1 MELIESVRMRFSRWL
16 FRRFEQSVAAEPD
29 FARQV
34 ELARL
39 TAVFARISGCGYYSS
54 SVIERAFLRRA
65 EQLDGGRLPNF
76 RPGTVLVVMSEAY
89 ETGGHTRVVERWI
102 EGDSKR
108 VYSIILIRQKPG
120 SKLPDRLMAAVAKSG
135 GRLATLDRNRP
146 PECCALELRELS
158 SAFEAVLL
166 FVHPDD
172 ALPLVA
178 YGTRRFTRPVGLY
191 NHIDHSFW
199 YGVSI
204 ADKIG
209 ELRQWGAAL
218 TSMRRGSPAST
229 VLMIPGEMRTS
240 DRPDGSQA
248 RRTLGLDESAHVV
261 LTVGAAYKYRRLRGM
276 DFLQLAV
283 PILKRDPAA
292 IVIAVGMTFEDFPEW
307 KRTSDRFQGRLRCL
321 GKMPHEQFE
330 LCLSAADIV
339 VDSRPVPG
347 FTALEDA
354 VSCGVAALTCDG
366 PCGVMDWVSGST
378 AECRSVEELVDRAC
392 TLLSDPAACRRNAD
406 DLSRRMLKENSP
418 EAFAKRIDSF
428 VGDLVCAGH
437 RIRRFKPVAVPTDG
451 FDGFLAALGRQEL
464 RKVTRHLC
472 RTLYGCR
479 PWQVPLLAFR
489 ELRADPLLPY
499 CQVERRLREREGTD
513 EYLQWIGKGRVRT
526 SLWYWMPHGLVQRW
540 LMAKAARKAARG
552 NGASRRST
560 GVPSSGFEPAKLRP
574 LLDRLSAE
582 QDDSLATDRQARI
595 LVCLHLFYPDLWP
608 AVCGYLEHLAPY
620 HWDMV
625 VTYPEN
631 QIPAAALTAVT
642 DFKPDAML
650 LPCRNAGFDIGPFVA
665 SLDGI
670 DLSAYD
676 IVFKLQTKGCGRK
689 RIFMYDQ
696 LFKREDWFLNLYD
709 GILGGRTVHET
720 VAVLMRGVAGLVAA
734 ENLIVRDPSHK
745 REFVRRFCEERGLP
759 FTEDYR
765 FVAGTCFAVQAER
778 LRPLQALG
786 LRLDD
791 FADTVRGEFSLAHA
805 LERWMCFAA
814 ADGMRGNVVIRNT
827 YPEEARRSRETSV
840 YPLLE
845 DPRFDLDP
853 EFVYRALEFREIGG
867 YEVAEVRLGDI
878 RRVWHDNRLLTL
890 EDCAPYLYLEG
901 DGERYD
907 RYCRENSAMSA
918 FRMSRDRF
926 DRLVKSMENY
936 DPRKMPVVFGMR
948 NIVLDGQHRSC
959 VLLKRFGPDHVIRVV
974 RLFGATKK

>member
-16 FRRFEQSVAAEPD
+16 FRRFERSVAAEPD

-39 TAVFARISGCGYYSS
+39 TAIFARISGCGYYSS

-65 EQLDGGRLPNF
+65 EQLDGGRLPDF

-102 EGDSKR
+102 EGDAKR
-108 VYSIILIRQKPG
+108 VYSVVLTRQNPD
-120 SKLPDRLMAAVAKSG
+120 SKLPDRLTAAVARSG
-135 GRLATLDRNRP
+135 GRLTTLDRNRP
-146 PECCALELRELS
+146 PERCALELRELS

-178 YGTRRFTRPVGLY
+178 YGTWRFGRPVGLY

-199 YGVSI
+199 YGISI
-204 ADKIG
+204 ASRIG

-218 TSMRRGSPAST
+218 TLSRRGSPAST
-229 VLMIPGEMRTS
+229 VLMIPGETRTS
-240 DRPDGSQA
+240 DRPDRLQA

-261 LTVGAAYKYRRLRGM
+261 LTVGAAYKYRKLQGM

-292 IVIAVGMTFEDFPEW
+292 IVIGVGMTFEDFPDW
-307 KRTSDRFQGRLRCL
+307 RRTSERFQGRLRCL

-330 LCLSAADIV
+330 ACLSAADIV

-354 VSCGVAALTCDG
+354 VSCGVASLTCDG
-366 PCGVMDWVSGST
+366 PCGVMDWVSGSV
-378 AECRSVEELVDRAC
+378 AQCRSVNELVERAC
-392 TLLSDPAACRRNAD
+392 ALLADPTARRRNAA
-406 DLSRRMLKENSP
+406 DLWERMRRANAP
-418 EAFAKRIDSF
+418 DAFAKRIDSF
-428 VGDLVCAGH
+428 VGDLVRTGH
-437 RIRRFKPVAVPTDG
+437 QIRRFEPVAAPTDG
-451 FDGFLAALGRQEL
+451 FDGFLTALGKPDM

-479 PWQVPLLAFR
+479 PWQVPLLALR

-499 CQVERRLREREGTD
+499 CLAERRLREREGTV
-513 EYLQWIGKGRVRT
+513 EYLQWIGKGRIRT
-526 SLWYWMPHGLVQRW
+526 SPWYWMPHGLVQRW
-540 LMAKAARKAARG
+540 LMAKTARKGARG

-560 GVPSSGFEPAKLRP
+560 GVPSSGFEPAKLRL

-582 QDDSLATDRQARI
+582 RDDSLATDRQARI

-608 AVCGYLEHLAPY
+608 VVRGYLEHLAPY
-620 HWDMV
+620 RWDMV

-631 QIPAAALTAVT
+631 QLPAAALTAVT
-642 DFKPDAML
+642 DFKPDARL

-720 VAVLMRGVAGLVAA
+720 VAALMRADASLVAA

-745 REFVRRFCEERGLP
+745 RAFVRRFCEGRGLP
-759 FTEDYR
+759 FVEDYR
-765 FVAGTCFAVQAER
+765 FVAGTCFAVRTER

-786 LRLDD
+786 LKLED
-791 FADTVRGEFSLAHA
+791 FADTIRGEFSLAHA

-814 ADGMRGNVVIRNT
+814 ADGMRGNAVVRNA
-827 YPEEARRSRETSV
+827 YPEETRRYRETSV

-878 RRVWHDNRLLTL
+878 RRVWHDNRLLAL
-890 EDCAPYLYLEG
+890 EDCAPYRYLEG
-901 DGERYD
+901 KGDEYD
-907 RYCRENSAMSA
+907 RYCRENAVRSP
-918 FRMSRDRF
+918 FQMSRERF
-926 DRLVKSMENY
+926 DGLVKSMECY

-974 RLFGATKK
+974 RLFGASG